1 MSLID
6 YHRTTSNELLALTNK
21 VRNLILHW
29 GEDGRY
35 KEAVLKNVIGR
46 FLPEKFTIGTGF
58 VIKQTANRGEHLS
71 SPQLD
76 LIIYDD
82 ASPVLFKEGD
92 FVILT
97 PDAVRGIIEV
107 KANLQNQG
115 LTNVLRKANENG
127 KFIFSGKDDKKQKFF
142 NGVFSYEGYT
152 NNFIMDTFEQNYKDS
167 NTGFIDDPDYKNFKV
182 NHVSLNKDWF
192 IKTWN
197 ADANPHSIY
206 KIQDLSFS
214 FFISNLTDT
223 LSNKSVE
230 KNNFIWYA
238 TDKELNL
245 VRQF

>member
-1 MSLID
+1 MSLLD
-6 YHRTTSNELLALTNK
+6 YHKTTSKELLALTNK
-21 VRNLILHW
+21 VRNLITHW

-35 KEAVLKNVIGR
+35 KEAVLKNIIRR

-58 VIKQTANRGEHLS
+58 VIKQTANRGEHLTS
-71 SPQLD
+71 RQLD
-76 LIIYDD
+76 LVIYDD

-97 PDAVRGIIEV
+97 PDAVKGVIEV

-115 LTNVLRKANENG
+115 LTEVLRQANENG
-127 KFIFSGKDDKKQKFF
+127 QFIFSGKEDKTQRFF
-142 NGVFSYEGYT
+142 NGVFSFEGYT
-152 NNFIMDTFEQNYKDS
+152 NNFDLDGFTLNYINS
-167 NTGFIDDPDYKNFKV
+167 NTDFINDADYTSFKV

-192 IKTWN
+192 IKVWN
-197 ADANPHSIY
+197 EEANPHSLY
-206 KIQDLSFS
+206 NIQDLSFS
-214 FFISNLTDT
+214 FFISNLTDA

-230 KNNFIWYA
+230 KNNFIWFA

>member
-6 YHRTTSNELLALTNK
+6 YHRTTSKELLALTNK
-21 VRNLILHW
+21 VRNLITHW

-35 KEAVLKNVIGR
+35 KEAVLKNVIRR
-46 FLPEKFTIGTGF
+46 FLPEKFTIATGF
-58 VIKQTANRGEHLS
+58 IIKQTQNRGEHLS
-71 SPQLD
+71 SRQLD
-76 LIIYDD
+76 LIIYDN

-107 KANLQNQG
+107 KANLQNQD
-115 LTNVLRKANENG
+115 LTSILRQANENG

-142 NGVFSYEGYT
+142 NGIFSFEGYT
-152 NNFIMDTFEQNYKDS
+152 NGFHVDTFAQNYNSS
-167 NTGFIDDPDYKNFKV
+167 NTEFQEDNDYKKYKV

-192 IKTWN
+192 VKVWN
-197 ADANPHSIY
+197 EDAEPHSLY
-206 KIQDLSFS
+206 NIQDLSFS

-223 LSNKSVE
+223 LSNKSVK